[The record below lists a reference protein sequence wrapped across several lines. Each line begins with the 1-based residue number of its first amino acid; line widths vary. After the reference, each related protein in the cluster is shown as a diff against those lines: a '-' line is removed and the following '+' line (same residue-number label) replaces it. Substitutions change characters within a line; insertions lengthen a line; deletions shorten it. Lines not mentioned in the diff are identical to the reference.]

1 MPTSAPGSEMAPTL
15 AAVAA
20 ALPPEGARS
29 PKGGLSANGM
39 APTLALHRRNG
50 GFTLLELLIVVSI
63 IAIAT
68 AGVSFALRD
77 SESAQLEKEAR
88 RLAALL
94 ESGRAM
100 SRSAGIPVRWTA
112 TETGF
117 KFEGAPPDL
126 LPDRWL
132 ANTTQVRGT
141 ATLVLGPEPI
151 IGKQSVTLGSTA
163 SPTQTLRIATD
174 GIRPFAV
181 TSEPAQ

>member
-1 MPTSAPGSEMAPTL
+1 MRTSAAGSNKAPTL
-15 AAVAA
+15 AANAA
-20 ALPPEGARS
+20 ALPPEGAGAPR
-29 PKGGLSANGM
+29 GGPSARQR
-39 APTLALHRRNG
+39 AR

-68 AGVSFALRD
+68 VGVSFALRD

-94 ESGRAM
+94 ESGRAQ
-100 SRSAGIPVRWTA
+100 SRSAGVPIRWLPTDG
-112 TETGF
+112 GF
-117 KFEGAPPDL
+117 KFEGAAPNT

-132 ANTTQVRGT
+132 ASTTQVRGT

-151 IGKQSVTLGSTA
+151 IGKQQVVLASTTA
-163 SPTQTLRIATD
+163 PDRSLRIATD

-181 TSEPAQ
+181 TAADVPQ